1 MLPSVV
7 NFTVGDVDPNLS
19 DHRPIAINL
28 LSHYIKNQNDELKIP
43 LKILQWSR
51 AREDN
56 FVIIMKNFDLK
67 NILSELD
74 KINKLS
80 ATKNSS
86 HNILE
91 KNIDDI
97 VKKKCLLFYIMLL
110 A

>member
-1 MLPSVV
+1 M
-7 NFTVGDVDPNLS
+7 S

-28 LSHYIKNQNDELKIP
+28 LSYYIKSQNDELKIP
-43 LKILQWSR
+43 LKILQWYR

-56 FVIIMKNFDLK
+56 FVIIMKNFDFK

-80 ATKNSS
+80 ATKNDS

-97 VKKKCLLFYIMLL
+97 VKEVSSVLYNAACLEDRD
-110 A
+110 